1 MSEIGIGY
9 KLNKKIECYECQVEV
24 GLSKAKWLAEPFS
37 AKLHAYCDYCADI
50 FLRSSQNF

>member
-9 KLNKKIECYECQVEV
+9 KLNKKLECYECQVEV

-37 AKLHAYCDYCADI
+37 AKLHAYCDYCADL
-50 FLRSSQNF
+50 FLRSRQNF